1 MRVTTHMAQRMN
13 NRGIV
18 QSMVDLTLEIG
29 VIKGDRYITDR
40 RCLNDYLNE
49 LDTKLVSFRSI
60 YKKYEHYIASNIVA
74 KAINRLVQLRS
85 LVLKMMNK
93 GGVTVVVCGKNLVT
107 TYNTDSHHQYKSY

>member
-29 VIKGDRYITDR
+29 VIKGDKYITDR
-40 RCLNDYLNE
+40 RCLDDYLNE
-49 LDTKLVSFRSI
+49 LDTRLISFRSI
-60 YKKYEHYIASNIVA
+60 YKKYEHYRVSTIIA

-85 LVLKMMNK
+85 LALKMMNK
-93 GGVTVVVCGKNLVT
+93 GGVTVVVCGNNLVT

>member
-18 QSMVDLTLEIG
+18 QSMVDLTIEIG

-49 LDTKLVSFRSI
+49 LDTKLVDCRSM
-60 YKKYEHYIASNIVA
+60 YKKYEHYRVSIIIA

-93 GGVTVVVCGKNLVT
+93 GGVTVVVCGNNLVT

>member
-1 MRVTTHMAQRMN
+1 MRVTTHMKQRMN

-18 QSMVDLTLEIG
+18 QSMVNLTLEIG
-29 VIKGDRYITDR
+29 TIKGDKYITDR

-49 LDTKLVSFRSI
+49 LDTKLVDRRSM
-60 YKKYEHYIASNIVA
+60 YKKYKHYRASNIIA
-74 KAINRLVQLRS
+74 RAISRLVQLRS

-93 GGVTVVVCGKNLVT
+93 GGVTVVVCGDNLVT